1 MLIVNIVF
9 INIIALVLL
18 SIYWSNWSFIVFK
31 PHKWIKLKN
40 NKTLNDEIKKLERKT
55 KDKVLFFSIWEIL
68 ERIKYKN
75 VEGCACMYGLEL
87 NEILRLI
94 TYSLSNSNKNIYLFD
109 NLVDKTIE
117 LKEYE
122 CNSVE
127 HNKTI
132 PIKKIPVEQIKQLSD
147 SNTLINI
154 ENYSFN
160 INEPISFAFI
170 DVVEDDL
177 LINTLSKVY
186 GQLSKGGVMVIHDYN
201 HIWDNVKY
209 ILDKFENSVSEN
221 FIPIADMY
229 GSVVLIK
236 S

>member
-1 MLIVNIVF
+1 MSIVNIVF
-9 INIIALVLL
+9 INIIVLVLL
-18 SIYWSNWSFIVFK
+18 SIYWSNWSFVVFK
-31 PHKWIKLKN
+31 PHMWIKQKN
-40 NKTLNDEIKKLERKT
+40 NKTLNDGIKKLERKT

-68 ERIKYKN
+68 ERVKYKN

-94 TYSLSNSNKNIYLFD
+94 TCSLSDSNKNIYLFD
-109 NLVDKTIE
+109 NLVDKNIE

-122 CNSVE
+122 CNSVD

-132 PIKKIPVEQIKQLSD
+132 PIKKIPIEQIKQLSD
-147 SNTLINI
+147 NNPLIKI
-154 ENYSFN
+154 ENFN
-160 INEPISFAFI
+160 FCVNEPISFAFI

-177 LINTLSKVY
+177 LINTLTNVY
-186 GQLSKGGVMVIHDYN
+186 NQLSTGGVMVIHDYN

-229 GSVVLIK
+229 GSVVMIK